1 MLLLDDNLRII
12 KPQQLTFIL
21 QCEFF
26 IMYFVLPRHGSLLW
40 EQEGWVTGDSE
51 QSVWRWHKSG
61 SAGGPPAETGGG
73 VPGRH
78 RGPRSQGQAASPLGA
93 VSHSVLLTTQYC
105 EPFNTIN
112 HSIFSTTQYHQPL
125 HTVNNSILSTTQYCQ
140 PLCTVNYPIHYE
152 TFFFLLYYPF
162 ISLLSKECKIL
173 FVPPCRT
180 NSVFYFRQ
188 RRI

>member
-1 MLLLDDNLRII
+1 
-12 KPQQLTFIL
+12 
-21 QCEFF
+21 
-26 IMYFVLPRHGSLLW
+26 MYFVLPRHGSLLW

-51 QSVWRWHKSG
+51 QSVWGWHKPG

-73 VPGRH
+73 VPGCH

-152 TFFFLLYYPF
+152 TFFFLLNNPF